1 MIMMK
6 NVKMRRVKRIG
17 IIIITTLFIYCAVSI
32 TATKLIYDG
41 IFSRYDKAVHNI
53 APELEQLAGNAQVHD
68 FSSGENDLKG
78 YLYRSE
84 KGCGLV
90 VLAPGFHACA
100 QDYLWQIKSLTDYGW
115 SVFAFDPTGTCSSEG
130 DRAVGFPQE
139 LLDLEAAL
147 KYVETCDR
155 FGYNDIMLLGH
166 SRGGYAACCALSY
179 DYDISAVVS
188 ISGIDSAMDGV
199 MGAAEE
205 KIGKIAYGNYGFLWL
220 YQAYLFGRDTLNL
233 SAAEAISSRDVPVL
247 VIHGSED
254 QQVPMDRYSIL
265 SHREEISSGQVEYAV
280 YTAGHTDILFDA
292 EGGANSVLMK
302 QIHEFFTKSV
312 A

>member
-1 MIMMK
+1 MMK
-6 NVKMRRVKRIG
+6 TVKMRRVKRIW

-41 IFSRYDKAVHNI
+41 IFSRYDKAAHNI
-53 APELEQLAGNAQVHD
+53 APELEQLAGNAQVHN
-68 FSSGENDLKG
+68 FPSGENNLKG
-78 YLYRSE
+78 YLYRSG
-84 KGCGLV
+84 KDCGLV

-254 QQVPMDRYSIL
+254 QQVPVDRYSIL
-265 SHREEISSGQVEYAV
+265 SHKGEITSGQVEYAV
-280 YTAGHTDILFDA
+280 YTAGHTDILFDE

>member
-1 MIMMK
+1 MMK
-6 NVKMRRVKRIG
+6 KAKTRRIKRIG
-17 IIIITTLFIYCAVSI
+17 IIIITTLFIYCVISI

-41 IFSRYDKAVHNI
+41 IFSRYEEDTHTV
-53 APELEQLAGNAQVHD
+53 APELEQTVKMCTVHS
-68 FSSGENDLKG
+68 FPSGENQLTG
-78 YLYRSE
+78 YLYRAVE
-84 KGCGLV
+84 EVGLV

-100 QDYLWQIKSLTDYGW
+100 RDYLWQIKSLNEYGW

-130 DRAVGFPQE
+130 DRAIGFPQE

-147 KYVETCDR
+147 KYVESCGR

-199 MGAAEE
+199 MGAAED

-233 SAAEAISSRDVPVL
+233 SAAEAISGCEVPVL
-247 VIHGSED
+247 VIHGSQD
-254 QQVPMDRYSIL
+254 QQVPVDRYSIL
-265 SHREEISSGQVEYAV
+265 SHKEEITSRQVEYSV
-280 YTAGHTDILFDA
+280 YPAGHTDILFDA
-292 EGGANSVLMK
+292 KGGANSALMK
-302 QIHEFFTKSV
+302 QIHEFFAKSV